1 MKNNKKIK
9 LNIQLFAADTMS
21 TVSAENQ
28 TFYDRCLLER
38 CLPELTFYEDA
49 QKKKIPAGKGTSI
62 EWRKFNSLT
71 PASTPL
77 TEGVTPTGSS
87 LSVTKVEASLKQ
99 YGDYV
104 TVSDVLETQ
113 AKDPIITE
121 TSQLEGEQAGETLN
135 DVIATEISKGTTVR
149 YAGNATSTA
158 TITNTDVLTGALVK
172 KAVRDLS
179 RNDIKTF
186 DDGYYHATISAE
198 QAYDLM
204 SDTATGGWIDA
215 NKYTN
220 AMPLLKGE
228 IGCFG
233 GVRFKVSSK
242 TPKGEGATIG
252 STSNKHPV
260 HKALI
265 YGKNTYGVP
274 EIGEGGGKPKII
286 VKPKGSAGTSDPLD
300 QRSTIGWKAMFA
312 VKRLNE
318 LGIVRIE
325 TGVTE

>member
-1 MKNNKKIK
+1 MK
-9 LNIQLFAADTMS
+9 LDIQLFATDTMA

-62 EWRKFNSLT
+62 EWRRFNSLA
-71 PASTPL
+71 PATTPL
-77 TEGVTPTGSS
+77 TEGVTPAGNS
-87 LSVTKVEASLKQ
+87 LDVTAITAPLNQ
-99 YGDYV
+99 YGDYI

-121 TSQLEGEQAGETLN
+121 TSQMEGEQAGATLN
-135 DVIATEISKGTTVR
+135 DVIATEISAGTTVR
-149 YAGNATSTA
+149 YAGSATSTE
-158 TITNTDVLTGALVK
+158 TLTNTDVLTGELVK
-172 KAVRDLS
+172 KGVRDLA
-179 RNDIKTF
+179 RNDIKKF

-204 SDTATGGWIDA
+204 ADTAAGGWLDV
-215 NKYTN
+215 NKYSN
-220 AMPLLKGE
+220 VMPLLKGE
-228 IGCFG
+228 IGCYA

-242 TPKGEGATIG
+242 TPKGEGATING
-252 STSNKHPV
+252 SNKHPV

-265 YGKNTYGVP
+265 YGRNTYGVP

-300 QRSTIGWKAMFA
+300 QRSTIGWKAMFTA
-312 VKRLNE
+312 KRLNE

-325 TGVTE
+325 TGVSE

>member
-1 MKNNKKIK
+1 MK
-9 LNIQLFAADTMS
+9 LNIQLFGTTDTMS

-49 QKKKIPAGKGTSI
+49 QKKKIPAGKGTKI

-71 PASTPL
+71 PATTPL
-77 TEGVTPTGSS
+77 TEGTTPTGSS
-87 LSVTKVEASLKQ
+87 LNVTKVEATLNQ

-104 TVSDVLETQ
+104 TISDVLETQ

-135 DVIATEISKGTTVR
+135 DVIATEIAKGTTVR
-149 YAGNATSTA
+149 YGGSATSTG
-158 TITNTDVLTGALVK
+158 TLTSSDVLTGALVK
-172 KAVRDLS
+172 KAVRDLA
-179 RNDIKTF
+179 RNNIKRF
-186 DDGYYHATISAE
+186 PDGYYHATISPE

-204 SDTATGGWIDA
+204 NDTATGGWIDA

-228 IGCFG
+228 IGCYG
-233 GVRFKVSSK
+233 GVRFKESSK
-242 TPKGEGATIG
+242 TPKGEGDKIG
-252 STSNKHPV
+252 STENKYAV

-286 VKPKGSAGTSDPLD
+286 VKTKGSAGTSDPLD
-300 QRSTIGWKAMFA
+300 QRSTIGWKSMFA

-325 TGVTE
+325 TGITE